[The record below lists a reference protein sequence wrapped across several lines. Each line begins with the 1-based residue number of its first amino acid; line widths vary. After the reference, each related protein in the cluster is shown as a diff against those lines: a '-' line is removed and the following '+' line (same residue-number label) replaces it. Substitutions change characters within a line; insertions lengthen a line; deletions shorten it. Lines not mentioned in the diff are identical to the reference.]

1 MLHIHPE
8 DGRYDYA
15 LIELADP
22 IEMRPEARAAF
33 LPDGSEPFQ
42 SVCTEVYSKWMG
54 VLESYQSSKIE
65 GVEKCDNTLGA

>member
-15 LIELADP
+15 MIELADP
-22 IEMRPEARAAF
+22 IDLRPEARAAF

-54 VLESYQSSKIE
+54 VLESYQSSNI
-65 GVEKCDNTLGA
+65 